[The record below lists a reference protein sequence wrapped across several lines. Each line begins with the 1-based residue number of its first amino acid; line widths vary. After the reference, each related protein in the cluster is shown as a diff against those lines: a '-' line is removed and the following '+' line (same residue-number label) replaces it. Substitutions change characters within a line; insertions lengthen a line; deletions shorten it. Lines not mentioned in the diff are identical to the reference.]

1 MDESK
6 IANKL
11 LDLDG
16 RLNDIESSMLNKAD
30 GEQLTSTLDSI
41 HRIVQ
46 RLDQERIFTTL
57 PYLA

>member
-11 LDLDG
+11 SDLDG
-16 RLNDIESSMLNKAD
+16 CLNDIERSMLNKAD

-46 RLDQERIFTTL
+46 RLDLDIV
-57 PYLA
+57 